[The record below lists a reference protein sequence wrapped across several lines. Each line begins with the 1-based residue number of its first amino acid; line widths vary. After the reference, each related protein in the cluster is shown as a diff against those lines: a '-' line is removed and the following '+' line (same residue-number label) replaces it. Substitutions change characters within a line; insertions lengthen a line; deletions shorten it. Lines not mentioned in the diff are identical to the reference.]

1 MNFSYLIKLLL
12 AALFTSA
19 ISANSVMASDISDGS
34 SGEFHPL
41 FEATLDLSN
50 SANFPQFSNIYI
62 DAGIPITVLMPDIR

>member
-41 FEATLDLSN
+41 FDALLDFPTQLISLS
-50 SANFPQFSNIYI
+50 SAIFISMLESLSLY
-62 DAGIPITVLMPDIR
+62 